1 LSLSNETIGCGIRFA
16 SLSKCSSKHF
26 PIEEIAMF
34 PIRRI
39 LHPTDFSEQSNAAFE
54 VACALARDYSAE
66 LVILHVY
73 STPPVFAP
81 DGIAVPLPSEDPYR
95 VRVQLHELR
104 PSDPRVNVKHIM
116 VEGNP
121 IDQILKHARTEAVD
135 LIVMGT
141 HGSSGLARLLMGS
154 VAESVTRKT
163 SCPVLTLRK
172 PFHPNPENEI
182 PDVLPSMEPA
192 VAVG

>member
-1 LSLSNETIGCGIRFA
+1 MCLE
-16 SLSKCSSKHF
+16 
-26 PIEEIAMF
+26 PITNTFHVEKAMF
-34 PIRRI
+34 PIHRI
-39 LHPTDFSEQSNAAFE
+39 LHPTDFSEQSKAAFE

-95 VRVQLHELR
+95 ARVQLNEIQ
-104 PSDPRVNVKHIM
+104 PTDTNVKVRQIL

-121 IDQILKHARTEAVD
+121 VDQILRHARTEAVD

-141 HGSSGLARLLMGS
+141 HGSTGLARMLMGS
-154 VAESVTRKT
+154 VAESVTRKST
-163 SCPVLTLRK
+163 CPVLTLRK
-172 PFHPNPENEI
+172 PFHPNPENVI
-182 PDVLPSMEPA
+182 VDARLIAEP
-192 VAVG
+192 VTAVG